1 MALRPA
7 SADRPIIRVP
17 DPEADHPSWTKVG
30 VIAVVGFVIGV
41 AWPRLAGVRLGP
53 SVPDLPASVSSAPAD
68 PTPSASTSSS
78 ATNARVSP
86 ATSATTSPAS
96 AAVIPA
102 GGSST
107 STPPSTTTV
116 DVSVARGYVFGCE
129 TTDGDHLKGGECG
142 SLSGLDG
149 VVLSRLRRLSDCPA
163 APGAPGKLRLVLKV
177 DFVRSTLATDLG
189 RGQTGSSAD
198 GLLACA
204 RSDLSGVSV
213 AGIAHDHSTYS
224 VSYAV
229 FFTRSGSPT
238 APAAVMASTAEGSA
252 PGGSAP
258 TAQVEW
264 DVAIVRDAPKSGKV
278 VARLPRGTTLRVGLP
293 KDGWWPVKYGDGYT
307 NDGWVYRG
315 AIGR

>member
-1 MALRPA
+1 MALRPVN
-7 SADRPIIRVP
+7 ADPTIRVP

-30 VIAVVGFVIGV
+30 VIAVVGFFVGV

-53 SVPDLPASVSSAPAD
+53 SLPDVPASASIALAD
-68 PTPSASTSSS
+68 PTPSASTISS
-78 ATNARVSP
+78 ATNAWVSP
-86 ATSATTSPAS
+86 AMSATTSPAS
-96 AAVIPA
+96 AVVVPA

-107 STPPSTTTV
+107 PTPSTTTV
-116 DVSVARGYVFGCE
+116 DVSVARGYVFACE

-142 SLSGLDG
+142 GLSGLDG
-149 VVLSRLRRLSDCPA
+149 VVISRLRRLSDCPA
-163 APGAPGKLRLVLKV
+163 ASEAPGKLRLVLKV
-177 DFVRSTLATDLG
+177 DFARSTLATDLG

-229 FFTRSGSPT
+229 VFTRSGSPP
-238 APAAVMASTAEGSA
+238 APAALMTSTPEGSA
-252 PGGSAP
+252 PDASAP

-307 NDGWVYRG
+307 NEGWVYRG